1 MGYRP
6 SCSQKEGKKKHISEF
21 SNAFSIVSYQQRLDR
36 GTKWE
41 IRQRISETEK
51 DEQKE
56 HRGRAQSTSAD
67 VHKQRQVINLNSSC
81 TFDVCLMLAWAWD
94 MSLSVH
100 NRLASHSSEV
110 DQDVQLH
117 CSSSSEAEPEKAVL
131 QPESPPL
138 TSAFSLST
146 SFEEDVLDLKWRQS
160 HRALLC
166 PPTSVLSPLLCCFGW
181 SSFLFCF
188 FLLLS
193 SDTLALFPTYPG
205 ILSPRSADEMG
216 AVEVW
221 SHVCVRVWLFSW
233 AVPPLS
239 RRVSA
244 VCVAPQQITQRG
256 CVRCRGAFRLL
267 QELWD
272 AGLIL
277 NHKLNVNLCTKAWE
291 NSLHSQLPL
300 TLQEL
305 MCCILCD
312 YFRSTFKYC
321 MICIC
326 VHLFIHK
333 SAHMQAY
340 MPVWLVMHIYR
351 YIIKINFIPIF
362 SKSMIFDFMLCT
374 FSPILFPLS
383 VVNRLD
389 RPGRSLPQVPSAT
402 VLHSSRRPTAT
413 RFWCLSVAAMI
424 VVHVRLQ
431 W

>member
-1 MGYRP
+1 MGNQTADQWNRERWAKRTQRTSPKYERWRPQTATGDKSEQQLHVWCLLNASLSLRHESFCAQQASLTVQRSGSGCPAALFIQFGGGAREGGAAAREPAPYQCVLPLHILRRRCLGPKVKTIP
-6 SCSQKEGKKKHISEF
+6 SC
-21 SNAFSIVSYQQRLDR
+21 
-36 GTKWE
+36 
-41 IRQRISETEK
+41 
-51 DEQKE
+51 
-56 HRGRAQSTSAD
+56 TSLPA
-67 VHKQRQVINLNSSC
+67 HFC
-81 TFDVCLMLAWAWD
+81 TVTF
-94 MSLSVH
+94 
-100 NRLASHSSEV
+100 
-110 DQDVQLH
+110 
-117 CSSSSEAEPEKAVL
+117 
-131 QPESPPL
+131 
-138 TSAFSLST
+138 T
-146 SFEEDVLDLKWRQS
+146 
-160 HRALLC
+160 LLFWL
-166 PPTSVLSPLLCCFGW
+166 VFF
-181 SSFLFCF
+181 SFLFFVFFCCWALIPWRF
-188 FLLLS
+188 FLH
-193 SDTLALFPTYPG
+193 TLGFWAPVQRTRWVQWRF
-205 ILSPRSADEMG
+205 
-216 AVEVW
+216 EVMF
-221 SHVCVRVWLFSW
+221 VCVCDFFHEQC
-233 AVPPLS
+233 PPLS

>member
-1 MGYRP
+1 MGYWP
-6 SCSQKEGKKKHISEF
+6 SRSQQEGKKKHISEV
-21 SNAFSIVSYQQRLDR
+21 SNAFPFSVVSYQQRLDR
-36 GTKWE
+36 GTEWE
-41 IRQRISETEK
+41 IRQWIGETEK

-56 HRGRAQSTSAD
+56 HRGRAQSSSAD
-67 VHKQRQVINLNSSC
+67 VHKQRQVTHLNSSC
-81 TFDVCLMLAWAWD
+81 TFDGCFMLAWAWD

-100 NRLASHSSEV
+100 DRLASQSSEV

-160 HRALLC
+160 HCALLC

-181 SSFLFCF
+181 SPFFFVFCF
-188 FLLLS
+188 FSVVELWYLGAFFLH
-193 SDTLALFPTYPG
+193 TLGFWAPVQRTRWVQWRF
-205 ILSPRSADEMG
+205 
-216 AVEVW
+216 EVM
-221 SHVCVRVWLFSW
+221 SVCVCDFFHEQY
-233 AVPPLS
+233 PPPQS
-239 RRVSA
+239 P
-244 VCVAPQQITQRG
+244 CVGCLCRPQQITQRG
-256 CVRCRGAFRLL
+256 CLRCHGAFRLL

-272 AGLIL
+272 AGLIQ

-362 SKSMIFDFMLCT
+362 SKSMIFDFMLSAHFRPYC
-374 FSPILFPLS
+374 SPY
-383 VVNRLD
+383 
-389 RPGRSLPQVPSAT
+389 PS
-402 VLHSSRRPTAT
+402 
-413 RFWCLSVAAMI
+413 
-424 VVHVRLQ
+424 
-431 W
+431 

>member
-1 MGYRP
+1 MGNQTADQWNRERWAKRTQRTSPKYERWRPQTATGDKSEQQLHVWCLLNASLSLRHESFCAQQASLTVQRSGSGCPAALFIQFGGGAREGGAAAREPAPYQCVLPLHILRRRCLGPKVKTIP
-6 SCSQKEGKKKHISEF
+6 SC
-21 SNAFSIVSYQQRLDR
+21 
-36 GTKWE
+36 
-41 IRQRISETEK
+41 
-51 DEQKE
+51 
-56 HRGRAQSTSAD
+56 TSLPA
-67 VHKQRQVINLNSSC
+67 HFC
-81 TFDVCLMLAWAWD
+81 TVTF
-94 MSLSVH
+94 
-100 NRLASHSSEV
+100 
-110 DQDVQLH
+110 
-117 CSSSSEAEPEKAVL
+117 
-131 QPESPPL
+131 
-138 TSAFSLST
+138 T
-146 SFEEDVLDLKWRQS
+146 
-160 HRALLC
+160 LLFWL
-166 PPTSVLSPLLCCFGW
+166 VFF
-181 SSFLFCF
+181 SFLFFCF

>member
-21 SNAFSIVSYQQRLDR
+21 SNAFSIVSFQQRLDR

-67 VHKQRQVINLNSSC
+67 VHKQRQVTHLNSSC

-100 NRLASHSSEV
+100 NRLASQSSEV

-188 FLLLS
+188 FFCCWALIPWRFFLH
-193 SDTLALFPTYPG
+193 TLGFWAPVQRTRWVQWRF
-205 ILSPRSADEMG
+205 
-216 AVEVW
+216 EVMF
-221 SHVCVRVWLFSW
+221 VCVCDFFSW

-291 NSLHSQLPL
+291 NSA
-300 TLQEL
+300 
-305 MCCILCD
+305 
-312 YFRSTFKYC
+312 FSTPSD
-321 MICIC
+321 
-326 VHLFIHK
+326 V
-333 SAHMQAY
+333 ARAY
-340 MPVWLVMHIYR
+340 VL
-351 YIIKINFIPIF
+351 YI
-362 SKSMIFDFMLCT
+362 MW
-374 FSPILFPLS
+374 LFPIHFQVLYDMHMCTS
-383 VVNRLD
+383 VYTQKCTHAGVY
-389 RPGRSLPQVPSAT
+389 A
-402 VLHSSRRPTAT
+402 
-413 RFWCLSVAAMI
+413 CLACDAY
-424 VVHVRLQ
+424 L
-431 W
+431 

>member
-67 VHKQRQVINLNSSC
+67 VHKQRQVTHLNSSC

-100 NRLASHSSEV
+100 NRLASQSSEV

-188 FLLLS
+188 LFFSVVELWYLGAFSYIPWDSEPPFSGRDGCSGGLKSCLCACVTFFMSSAPPQPPCVSCLCRPAADNPKRLRKMPWCIQTSARALRCRFDPKPQTECKSVHQGMRKLS
-193 SDTLALFPTYPG
+193 AFSTPSDVARAYVLYIMWLFPIHFQVLYDMHMCTSVY
-205 ILSPRSADEMG
+205 
-216 AVEVW
+216 
-221 SHVCVRVWLFSW
+221 
-233 AVPPLS
+233 
-239 RRVSA
+239 
-244 VCVAPQQITQRG
+244 TQKCTHAG
-256 CVRCRGAFRLL
+256 VYACLAY
-267 QELWD
+267 D
-272 AGLIL
+272 AYL
-277 NHKLNVNLCTKAWE
+277 
-291 NSLHSQLPL
+291 
-300 TLQEL
+300 
-305 MCCILCD
+305 
-312 YFRSTFKYC
+312 
-321 MICIC
+321 
-326 VHLFIHK
+326 
-333 SAHMQAY
+333 
-340 MPVWLVMHIYR
+340 
-351 YIIKINFIPIF
+351 
-362 SKSMIFDFMLCT
+362 
-374 FSPILFPLS
+374 
-383 VVNRLD
+383 
-389 RPGRSLPQVPSAT
+389 
-402 VLHSSRRPTAT
+402 
-413 RFWCLSVAAMI
+413 
-424 VVHVRLQ
+424 
-431 W
+431 